1 MWSFT
6 LCYCHAR
13 CILGDGT
20 ELGGEG
26 RVVGITMVMMV
37 VMITIKMVMRV
48 VMMMMV
54 ITLLMMIMMVIRM
67 TW

>member
-20 ELGGEG
+20 ESWVGGG
-26 RVVGITMVMMV
+26 RLVGITMMMML

-48 VMMMMV
+48 VMRVMV
-54 ITLLMMIMMVIRM
+54 TTMLMMIMVVIG
-67 TW
+67 